1 MTIPERPRLAPVALL
16 LVAAKLLI
24 HLAAGLATPY
34 EFHRDEFLY
43 FAMGTHLRIL
53 HMDFPPLIALL
64 SEATRVTLGTSFF
77 AYRIVPAIA
86 GTALLLLTVLI
97 VKELGGKGLAQALA
111 ALTLIF
117 CPLFLR
123 PALLYQPVVLD
134 QLWWTL
140 GIYALVR
147 LENTEDPRW
156 WLLLGA
162 AGGLGLLTKFSILF
176 FGFAVLVALLLTP
189 RRRAFLGPWPWIAM
203 ALALAIGLPSV
214 IGQVTLGWPVL
225 EQMEGLRRGQL
236 DRITFGEYFGFQV
249 LLGPALALAIA
260 GIVALFLRADL
271 RRYRVAAWIGVTAF
285 VLFAVLKGKPYYLGP
300 VYPAL
305 WAAGAVWIDRLARP
319 RVRMALAGATM
330 GIVTAYGFFT
340 LPLGLPVLAPEPMA
354 RYAKAI
360 GITAAVQTNWGAI
373 LPLPQDYADMLGWK
387 AKAEA
392 VARVVETLTPE
403 EKARAVL
410 YGANYGQAGALD
422 LYGRRLDLP
431 PAISL
436 AGSFTFFGPS
446 DRPGDPLILL
456 GVEPD
461 ELSTIQCD
469 SLALAARVLNH
480 WGVPGEQDV
489 PVTICRGPSMTP
501 QELWELVAR
510 GRVE

>member
-1 MTIPERPRLAPVALL
+1 MTIAERPRLAPVALV
-16 LVAAKLLI
+16 LVATKFVI
-24 HLAAGLATPY
+24 HLVVGLTTPY

-43 FAMGTHLRIL
+43 FSMGTHLRIL

-86 GTALLLLTVLI
+86 GTVLLLLTVLI
-97 VKELGGKGLAQALA
+97 VRELGGRGLAQALA
-111 ALTLIF
+111 ALTLVF

-203 ALALAIGLPSV
+203 AMALVIGLPSV
-214 IGQVTLGWPVL
+214 IGQLTLGWPVID
-225 EQMEGLRRGQL
+225 QMDGLRRGQL
-236 DRITFGEYFGFQV
+236 DRITFGEYFGFQL

-260 GIVALFLRADL
+260 GVVALLVRADL
-271 RRYRVAAWIGVTAF
+271 RRYRVVAWIGLTAF

-305 WAAGAVWIDRLARP
+305 WAA
-319 RVRMALAGATM
+319 
-330 GIVTAYGFFT
+330 
-340 LPLGLPVLAPEPMA
+340 
-354 RYAKAI
+354 
-360 GITAAVQTNWGAI
+360 AVQTNWGAI

-387 AKAEA
+387 EKAQA
-392 VARVVETLTPE
+392 VARVVEALTPE
-403 EKARAVL
+403 ERARAVL

-422 LYGRRLDLP
+422 LYGRTLDLP
-431 PAISL
+431 PVISL
-436 AGSFTFFGPS
+436 AGSFYFFG
-446 DRPGDPLILL
+446 PGDPLILL
-456 GVEPD
+456 GVEP
-461 ELSTIQCD
+461 EQLTTIQCD

-501 QELWELVAR
+501 QELWELAAQR
-510 GRVE
+510 RVE

>member
-1 MTIPERPRLAPVALL
+1 MTIAERPRLAPVALV
-16 LVAAKLLI
+16 LVATKFVI
-24 HLAAGLATPY
+24 HLVVGLTTPY

-43 FAMGTHLRIL
+43 FSMGTHLRIL

-86 GTALLLLTVLI
+86 GTVLLLLTVLI
-97 VKELGGKGLAQALA
+97 VRELGGRGLAQALA
-111 ALTLIF
+111 ALTLVF

-203 ALALAIGLPSV
+203 AMALVIGLPSV
-214 IGQVTLGWPVL
+214 IGQLTLGWPVID
-225 EQMEGLRRGQL
+225 QMDGLRRGQL
-236 DRITFGEYFGFQV
+236 DRITFGEYFGFQL

-260 GIVALFLRADL
+260 GVVALLVRADL
-271 RRYRVAAWIGVTAF
+271 RRYRVVAWIGLTAF

-305 WAAGAVWIDRLARP
+305 WAAAVVWIDRLARP
-319 RVRMALAGATM
+319 RVRTALAGVTM
-330 GIVTAYGFFT
+330 GLVIAYGVFV
-340 LPLGLPVLAPEPMA
+340 LPLGLPILEPSPMA
-354 RYAKAI
+354 RYAKTI

-387 AKAEA
+387 EKAQA
-392 VARVVETLTPE
+392 VARVVEALTPE
-403 EKARAVL
+403 ERARAVL

-422 LYGRRLDLP
+422 LYGRTLDLP
-431 PAISL
+431 PVISL
-436 AGSFTFFGPS
+436 AGSFYFFG
-446 DRPGDPLILL
+446 PGDPLILL
-456 GVEPD
+456 GVEP
-461 ELSTIQCD
+461 EQLTTIQCD

-501 QELWELVAR
+501 QELWELAAQR
-510 GRVE
+510 RVE